1 MCLEVSTQVTQAT
14 MLTTQVHLLESEL
27 SIKTDRRIPLPR
39 INSIITTTRA
49 ISQATETVRI
59 LPTLHTSLRW
69 SLRDQEVESL
79 QVSMEERRKDRS
91 LGITIW
97 VRKREGEI
105 KIFMNLLNLI
115 HTPTR
120 YSSRLL
126 IIPLKVL
133 EGNNRLCKNMC
144 QVQLN
149 NSSKARVHLN
159 HHQVEKTTRMMMSQ
173 NCQTILQMK
182 TSEDS
187 SRTNSTTE
195 MVDRL
200 WPHITSLCPITIL
213 RPYTRAPPVLNIF
226 RTNLR
231 QPLEGIL
238 LPCLQ
243 QIILSK

>member
-49 ISQATETVRI
+49 ISQATETVRT
-59 LPTLHTSLRW
+59 LPTLHTSLR
-69 SLRDQEVESL
+69 SLRDLEVESL
-79 QVSMEERRKDRS
+79 QVSMEERCKDHS

-97 VRKREGEI
+97 VRKREEER

-120 YSSRLL
+120 YSSRSL

-133 EGNNRLCKNMC
+133 EENNRLCKNMC

-187 SRTNSTTE
+187 FRTNSTTE

-200 WPHITSLCPITIL
+200 WLHITSLCPINIL

-226 RTNLR
+226 RTSLR

>member
-1 MCLEVSTQVTQAT
+1 MNQQLPQLNYITMVDSMMILLAAVLLVVQQEVAHTEWMCLEVSTQVTQAT

-59 LPTLHTSLRW
+59 LPTLHTSLR

-97 VRKREGEI
+97 VRKREGER

-120 YSSRLL
+120 YSSR
-126 IIPLKVL
+126 
-133 EGNNRLCKNMC
+133 
-144 QVQLN
+144 
-149 NSSKARVHLN
+149 
-159 HHQVEKTTRMMMSQ
+159 
-173 NCQTILQMK
+173 
-182 TSEDS
+182 
-187 SRTNSTTE
+187 
-195 MVDRL
+195 
-200 WPHITSLCPITIL
+200 
-213 RPYTRAPPVLNIF
+213 
-226 RTNLR
+226 
-231 QPLEGIL
+231 
-238 LPCLQ
+238 
-243 QIILSK
+243 